1 MSLKIKMINL
11 KIEDKN
17 FEVLNG
23 NIQLSFGSH
32 ANIVLEFVNTSQ
44 TEEFFTKKYKLNGSF
59 DITSKNFTA
68 KGVIIKTLDLDFNL
82 NKLTVD
88 CRCDVYEQKDVS
100 KLRQDAIDE
109 LLNETFD
116 NTQNIK

>member
-1 MSLKIKMINL
+1 MINL

-32 ANIVLEFVNTSQ
+32 ANIVLEFVNTIQ
-44 TEEFFTKKYKLNGSF
+44 TEEFFTKKYKLNRQF

-88 CRCDVYEQKDVS
+88 CRCDVFEQTDLS
-100 KLRQDAIDE
+100 KLRQDAIDQ

-116 NTQNIK
+116 NT